1 MKTPPRVLI
10 VSSTSDLELE
20 ETVQKKRH
28 WEAES
33 IDYMGKDLKDIVH
46 NHKDALLVMLRIGG
60 FYVKRVTIDQGS
72 GAEIMYLDL
81 YEGLGLTPEDLTK
94 YDSPLMAFDRSIVV
108 LVRQVTL
115 LVEVEGR
122 RETIHF
128 IVVHSY
134 SPYTAIFGCPW
145 IHSISVVPSSLH

>member
-1 MKTPPRVLI
+1 MKTPPRVLTI
-10 VSSTSDLELE
+10 SSTSNLELE
-20 ETVQKKRH
+20 ETVQKKRR

-33 IDYMGKDLKDIVH
+33 IDYMGKDLKDSVH
-46 NHKDALLVMLRIGG
+46 THKDALLVMLRIGG
-60 FYVKRVTIDQGS
+60 FDVKRVTIDQGS

-145 IHSISVVPSSLH
+145 IHSMSVVPSSLH